1 MQTGSEKKE
10 VYKTIASSS
19 RELTKNKEFLPTY
32 TRIMSIIK
40 ALLLLQKV
48 RPDITQVKRC
58 FDENNGLVPRFASDC
73 DANKDDYFA
82 QSIEK

>member
-1 MQTGSEKKE
+1 
-10 VYKTIASSS
+10 
-19 RELTKNKEFLPTY
+19 
-32 TRIMSIIK
+32 MSIIK

-58 FDENNGLVPRFASDC
+58 FDENTGLVPRFASDY